1 MENKDKELILDE
13 SLNKNRKYNSTKRK
27 KIMNKLSK
35 IKKKEI
41 LKDILKIVK
50 EDLGK
55 NLSKNKNGFFFD
67 MNKLKDESVSKISNI
82 IEKEL
87 DNEVESSESEVKL
100 SYTPYSVDNSVENM
114 GHRFSNKEKN
124 LLKNFNYNKDS

>member
-1 MENKDKELILDE
+1 MENKDKEIILDE
-13 SLNKNRKYNSTKRK
+13 SLNNRKYNSTKRK
-27 KIMNKLSK
+27 KIMGKISK
-35 IKKKEI
+35 IKNKFI
-41 LKDILKIVK
+41 LKNILKVVK
-50 EDLGK
+50 DDLGG
-55 NLSKNKNGFFFD
+55 NLSKNKNGIFFD
-67 MNKLKDESVSKISNI
+67 MNKLKDESVLKISNI

-87 DNEVESSESEVKL
+87 DKEVESSESEAKL

>member
-1 MENKDKELILDE
+1 
-13 SLNKNRKYNSTKRK
+13 
-27 KIMNKLSK
+27 MNKLSK

-50 EDLGK
+50 QDLGN
-55 NLSKNKNGFFFD
+55 NLSKNKNGIFFD
-67 MNKLKDESVSKISNI
+67 MNKLKDDSILKISNI

-87 DNEVESSESEVKL
+87 EKEVESSESDVKL

-124 LLKNFNYNKDS
+124 LLKNFNYNKES